1 LHQIQFRRLS
11 AANWAFL
18 GFIACIPLLAGYL
31 LANGKSFLIL
41 ALFFIAA
48 VVFLYLK
55 NIEAFILMSL
65 AINHEMFNLLP
76 DDLLGGARYQGLL
89 YVVLLITGGIYF
101 LLENREPPRYF
112 IYNIFALLVL
122 TVISVT
128 HAAFMGQPLIMGIKA
143 SKSYFLILFFFVF
156 VSRHIDV
163 ARLFR
168 YIVLAGIILTLINN
182 IQYFTGIQ
190 IFFHNREMFRIGQI
204 RFLSGGLFLIFSLI
218 LAFAEFLHSKKKWC
232 LAATVHIGFTIVFQ
246 GQTRM
251 TIFGIFLTF
260 LLLMY
265 LMDYLD
271 FKRIVFVG
279 IPIFVVFIWLVPI
292 IQSTFFGDLYQLTRY
307 ELRQRGGNFG
317 VRLDTYDYYLKEIK
331 KSPIIGRGIWNDQ
344 WKQNNPEDMKYMG
357 LHLGDI
363 GMTSLAFHMGIAGVV
378 WLILLLSRVFKLC
391 FEKGLKIN
399 SMIHPGIVGYFI
411 FGIVTFL
418 TLNSFTR
425 YRAVI
430 YLALALALISQMRKD
445 APSVEP
451 SD

>member
-1 LHQIQFRRLS
+1 MQQIRFRRFS
-11 AANWAFL
+11 ASNWALF
-18 GFIACIPLLAGYL
+18 GIIACIPLLAGYL
-31 LANGKSFLIL
+31 LANGKPLLIL
-41 ALFFIAA
+41 AIFFIAG

-55 NIEAFILMSL
+55 NIEAFILML
-65 AINHEMFNLLP
+65 LVINHEMFYLLP
-76 DDLLGGARYQGLL
+76 DDLLGGSRYQGLL

-101 LLENREPPRYF
+101 LLEYREPPRYF
-112 IYNIFALLVL
+112 KYNIFALLAL
-122 TVISVT
+122 TAISVM

-168 YIVLAGIILTLINN
+168 YIVLVGILLTLINN

-190 IFFHNREMFRIGQI
+190 LFHHDREMFRIGQV
-204 RFLSGGLFLIFSLI
+204 RFLVGGFFLLFSLI
-218 LAFAEFLHSKKKWC
+218 LAFAEFLRSKKKWY
-232 LAATVHIGFTIVFQ
+232 LVAAVHIGITIIFQ

-251 TIFGIFLTF
+251 AIFGIFVTF

-265 LMDYLD
+265 LMEYLD
-271 FKRIVFVG
+271 FKRVVFVG
-279 IPIFVVFIWLVPI
+279 IPLFVVFIWLVPM
-292 IQSTFFGDLYQLTRY
+292 IQSTFFGDLYKLTRY
-307 ELRQRGGNFG
+307 ELGQRGGNFG
-317 VRLDTYDYYLKEIK
+317 IRLDTYHYYLKEIK

-363 GMTSLAFHMGIAGVV
+363 GMTSLAFHLGLAGVV
-378 WLILLLSRVFKLC
+378 WFVLLLSRVFKLC
-391 FEKGLKIN
+391 FDENLKIK
-399 SMIHPGIVGYFI
+399 STIHPGIVGYFI
-411 FGIVTFL
+411 FGIATIL

-430 YLALALALISQMRKD
+430 YLALVLALISQMSK
-445 APSVEP
+445 AASSVES